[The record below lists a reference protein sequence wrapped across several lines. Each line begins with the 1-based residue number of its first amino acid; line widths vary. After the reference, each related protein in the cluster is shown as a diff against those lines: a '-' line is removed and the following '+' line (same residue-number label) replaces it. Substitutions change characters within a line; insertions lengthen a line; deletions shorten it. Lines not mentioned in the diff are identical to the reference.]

1 MCRNCYADGIGISF
15 DIKHKCLDEVPLCG
29 HCILLH
35 STHKCVPGKKKREKK
50 REGFACTHAEE
61 SFTNCQVSMV
71 RHSLWEAPV
80 KEEEHWFVCR
90 TKVYRSL

>member
-1 MCRNCYADGIGISF
+1 MLMVLAFLLISNTNALMRF
-15 DIKHKCLDEVPLCG
+15 LYVDTVSYCTVLTNVSRKK
-29 HCILLH
+29 
-35 STHKCVPGKKKREKK
+35 KKGKKRG
-50 REGFACTHAEE
+50 RALHALTLCTHAEE